1 MNKGHNKRTK
11 NIFLGDIVEEY
22 LKSLPEGES
31 RDKATGEISEVYKRI
46 TGNEMSLVEDEWD
59 IAL

>member
-1 MNKGHNKRTK
+1 MKEQK
-11 NIFLGDIVEEY
+11 ISFLGDIIEEY
-22 LKSLPEGES
+22 LKSPPEGES

>member
-1 MNKGHNKRTK
+1 MKEQK
-11 NIFLGDIVEEY
+11 ISFLGDIIEEY
-22 LKSLPEGES
+22 PKSPPEGES
-31 RDKATGEISEVYKRI
+31 KDKAAGEIAEVYKRI

>member
-1 MNKGHNKRTK
+1 MGIRKEQK
-11 NIFLGDIVEEY
+11 ISFLGDIIEEY
-22 LKSLPEGES
+22 LKSLPESES
-31 RDKATGEISEVYKRI
+31 RDKATGEIAEVYKRI